1 MPMCDAEKIRGKVAA
16 LLNSREVAINR
27 GSEDGVVKGMKF
39 AVLDPA
45 TQDIRDPDSGSSIG
59 AVFRPKVILKVAMVE
74 SGVSVLH
81 TFRSHKI
88 NRGGADLFGLNF
100 RRMFEPSEWV
110 TEHESLRESPHS
122 WEALTEEESFVKV
135 GDPVVEYED
144 PAEAET
150 ELED

>member
-1 MPMCDAEKIRGKVAA
+1 MGDVEKIRGKVAA

-27 GSEDGVVKGMKF
+27 GSEAGVVTGMKF
-39 AVLDPA
+39 AVSDPA
-45 TQDIRDPDSGSSIG
+45 TQDIRDPDSGLSIG
-59 AVFRPKVILKVAMVE
+59 SVFRPKAILEVAIVE
-74 SGVSVLH
+74 PGVSVLR

-88 NRGGADLFGLNF
+88 NRGGADLFGLSF

-110 TEHESLRESPHS
+110 TEPESLRESPHS
-122 WEALTEEESFVKV
+122 WEPLTEDESFIKV

-144 PAEAET
+144 PAEAES